1 MDDRGNVKPLPLS
14 EWAEPAPVTVLR
26 EDILQL
32 HQVPPDLEGLVSMV
46 QGLLLNVFW
55 AEENEVEIPD
65 QRLEEVE
72 LRTAS
77 RMFERILELDNQPL
91 DAARR
96 PEKRLVADARS
107 FAVLTTALLRA
118 QGIPARVRCGFSAY
132 FKPGLFLE
140 HWLCEVWQASENRW
154 VLVDAQLDPIQKD
167 LFGISFPVVDVPRD
181 QFLAAG
187 EAWQLCRDDEEDP
200 EDLMDPDL
208 FGLYGYTG
216 MWFIR
221 GSLVRDVL
229 ALAKIELLPW
239 DSFGLIGKEE
249 EQLTDEDL
257 ALLDELAELSQA
269 EISFP
274 EVISVLKQN
283 PSIQPPDPMP

>member
-1 MDDRGNVKPLPLS
+1 MGDRQNYEAFPVS
-14 EWAEPAPVTVLR
+14 AWAEAGPVTALG

-32 HQVPPDLEGLVSMV
+32 HQVPPVLEGLVAMV
-46 QGLLLNVFW
+46 QGLLLNVFRD
-55 AEENEVEIPD
+55 EEQGMEIP
-65 QRLEEVE
+65 EERMDEVD

-77 RMFERILELDNQPL
+77 AMFERIMELDSRSLQHE
-91 DAARR
+91 R
-96 PEKRLVADARS
+96 PPDKRLVSNARS

-140 HWLCEVWQASENRW
+140 HWLCEVWQPAEDSW
-154 VLVDAQLDPIQKD
+154 VLVDPQLDQVQKEN
-167 LFGISFPVVDVPRD
+167 FGISFSAVDVPRD
-181 QFLAAG
+181 QFITAG
-187 EAWQLCRDDEEDP
+187 EAWNLCWGEEEDP

-257 ALLDELAELSQA
+257 ALLDELAGLTQG
-269 EISFP
+269 EISFS
-274 EVISVLKQN
+274 EVMSVLEQN
-283 PSIQPPDPMP
+283 PSLQLPEMLR

>member
-1 MDDRGNVKPLPLS
+1 MEDRGNLEAFPVS
-14 EWAEPAPVTVLR
+14 AWAEPAPVTVLR
-26 EDILQL
+26 EDILRL
-32 HQVPPDLEGLVSMV
+32 HQVPTDLEGLVAMV

-55 AEENEVEIPD
+55 AEEHGVEISE
-65 QRLEEVE
+65 QRLDEVE
-72 LRTAS
+72 LRTAT
-77 RMFERILELDNQPL
+77 RMLERILELDSRSLQHERLP
-91 DAARR
+91 D
-96 PEKRLVADARS
+96 KRLVSNARS

-118 QGIPARVRCGFSAY
+118 QGFPARVRCGFSTY
-132 FKPGLFLE
+132 FKPGLYLE

-167 LFGISFPVVDVPRD
+167 LFGISFPAVDVPRV
-181 QFLAAG
+181 QFLTAG
-187 EAWQLCRDDEEDP
+187 QAWQLCWGDEEDP

-239 DSFGLIGKEE
+239 DSFGLIGKDE

-257 ALLDELAELSQA
+257 ALLDELAELSQE

-274 EVISVLKQN
+274 DVLSVLEQN
-283 PSIQPPDPMP
+283 PSLQAPEPMR